1 MTDIPATI
9 NTKARLEGGEPG
21 LGSFSGQLEKPGD
34 RDWIKVSLSA
44 GATYEIFLCF
54 LNAGSATDGDST
66 LRVHDATGAELAYND
81 DRALSGGGNSALS
94 FVAPSTGTFYIDVG
108 EYQDNNKGTYS
119 LFVLDFF
126 GINSELTPD
135 ADVHTGLTNERTLG
149 GKGNDQLGLGSA
161 GRQAL
166 GEQGDDIITGND
178 LQNVISGGI
187 GNDTIAGAGGQD
199 FLFGD
204 AGKDNIDGGDDI
216 DSIYG
221 GAGKDRLTGGGDG
234 DNFIYSVLA
243 DSRPGAA
250 RDVISDFRPADDID
264 LSAIDAKIGG
274 GNQAFKFI
282 GAQNFHHSAGEL
294 RFETQ
299 NLAGKTHDR
308 TLIQGDVNGDGRAD
322 FEIELVGLH
331 HLHKG
336 DFEL

>member
-1 MTDIPATI
+1 MTDIPGGP
-9 NTKARLEGGEPG
+9 NTKAVLEGDAGAGAFSGRLE
-21 LGSFSGQLEKPGD
+21 SPGD
-34 RDWIKVSLSA
+34 RDWIKVSLSS
-44 GATYEIFLCF
+44 GTTYEIFLCF

-81 DRALSGGGNSALS
+81 DRALNGSGNSALS
-94 FVAPSTGTFYIDVG
+94 FVAPSTGTFFIDVG
-108 EYQDNNKGTYS
+108 EYQDNNKGAYS

-126 GINSELTPD
+126 GIDSELTPGPD
-135 ADVHTGLTNERTLG
+135 AHTGLTNERTLG
-149 GKGNDQLGLGSA
+149 GKGNDQLGLGA
-161 GRQAL
+161 GGRQAL
-166 GEQGDDIITGND
+166 GEQGDDTITGND

-187 GNDTIAGAGGQD
+187 GNDTIAGAAGQD

-234 DNFIYSVLA
+234 DSFIYSVVT
-243 DSRPGAA
+243 DSRSGAA
-250 RDVISDFRPADDID
+250 RDVITDFRSADDID
-264 LSAIDAKIGG
+264 LTAIDAKIGG

-282 GAQNFHHSAGEL
+282 GAQDFHRSAGEL

-299 NLAGKTHDR
+299 NLAGKAHDR
-308 TLIQGDVNGDGRAD
+308 TFIQGDVNGDGRAD

-331 HLHKG
+331 NLHKG
-336 DFEL
+336 VFEL